1 MTPEEIYTALLEHY
15 GKPRW
20 WSEDPYTVM
29 FQAVLV
35 QNTAWTNVEKTTEA
49 IGSRLSPGYISAL
62 SDEELGEAIRSC
74 GFFRAKAKT
83 IRTLTEWFGKSG
95 FRTENAGS
103 IRTPELRKELL
114 SLKGIGEETADV
126 ILVYAFRRP
135 SFIID
140 AYTHRFISRL
150 GIRCGTDEELR
161 LFFEN
166 GLGKDAELYG
176 YFHWLILEHGKAHCR
191 KTPLCQGCPFIEACR
206 NWLESSRRT
215 EA

>member
-29 FQAVLV
+29 FQSVLV

-83 IRTLTEWFGKSG
+83 IRALTAWFGKYG

-140 AYTHRFISRL
+140 AYTRRFISRL
-150 GIRCGTDEELR
+150 GIEYGSDKDLR